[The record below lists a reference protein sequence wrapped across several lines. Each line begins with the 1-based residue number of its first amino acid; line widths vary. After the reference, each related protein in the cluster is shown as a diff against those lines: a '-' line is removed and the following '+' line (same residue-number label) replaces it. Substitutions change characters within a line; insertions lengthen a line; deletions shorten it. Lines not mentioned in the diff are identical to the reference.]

1 MDIEEIWVYEDRIHL
16 ALEMDVCC
24 NLVNTAKKLQI
35 PYISENSSNIWEH
48 V

>member
-1 MDIEEIWVYEDRIHL
+1 M
-16 ALEMDVCC
+16 A
-24 NLVNTAKKLQI
+24 NTAMKLQI